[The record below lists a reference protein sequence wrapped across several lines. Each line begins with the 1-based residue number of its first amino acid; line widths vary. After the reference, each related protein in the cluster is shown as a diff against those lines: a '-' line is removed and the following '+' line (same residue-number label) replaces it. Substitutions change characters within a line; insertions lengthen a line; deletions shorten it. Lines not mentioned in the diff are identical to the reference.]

1 MTLTP
6 VQISVGHSYSS
17 KKDNTTLGNYLTVT
31 KFTFT
36 RSVIVL
42 KVPFVRTDLYSGPHA
57 VSEATSH
64 PPKRGTWY
72 WTLSP
77 IEASSLVVSPFGI
90 FHVLSSDKLLLDP
103 FQTMKEM

>member
-6 VQISVGHSYSS
+6 VQISAGHNYSS
-17 KKDNTTLGNYLTVT
+17 KKDNTTPVNYLTVI

-36 RSVIVL
+36 CSVIVL
-42 KVPFVRTDLYSGPHA
+42 KVPFVRTDPYSGPHS

-64 PPKRGTWY
+64 PPRRGTWY

-77 IEASSLVVSPFGI
+77 IEASPLVVSPFGI
-90 FHVLSSDKLLLDP
+90 FHVLSSDKLLLEP
-103 FQTMKEM
+103 FETMKEM

>member
-6 VQISVGHSYSS
+6 VQISASHSYSL
-17 KKDNTTLGNYLTVT
+17 KKDNTTPINYLTAT

-36 RSVIVL
+36 HSVIVL
-42 KVPFVRTDLYSGPHA
+42 KVPFVSTDLYSGPHA

-64 PPKRGTWY
+64 PPESGNWY

-77 IEASSLVVSPFGI
+77 IKASSLVVSPFGI
-90 FHVLSSDKLLLDP
+90 FHVLSSDKRLLEP
-103 FQTMKEM
+103 FQTMKEI